1 MYNRI
6 SIIGGP
12 GSGKTTLSN
21 ILSEKYNI
29 PATHIDGI
37 HHLKNWEIRD
47 KNERDKIILDIVK
60 KEKWIID
67 GTYRHTL
74 KTRLEHSDLII
85 WLDYSSFTQ
94 VKGVIKRFLKNPCKE
109 KEEIPGCKERLSF
122 KFIKYVMKYNKEK
135 RHYITDALENIN
147 NDKVIILKK
156 QKDLNKWLK
165 EHNIDIKKRLKN
177 T

>member
-21 ILSEKYNI
+21 ILSAKYNI

-37 HHLKNWEIRD
+37 HHLENWQVRNKD
-47 KNERDKIILDIVK
+47 ERDKIILDIVK

-74 KTRLEHSDLII
+74 KQRLDASDLIV
-85 WLDYSSFTQ
+85 WLDYSSFAL
-94 VKGVIKRFLKNPCKE
+94 VKGVVKRFLKNPGKE
-109 KEEIPGCKERLSF
+109 KQEIPGCKERLSLTF
-122 KFIKYVMKYNKEK
+122 VKYVMKYNKDK
-135 RHYITDALENIN
+135 RHFITDALQDIN
-147 NDKVIILKK
+147 EDRVIIFKK

-165 EHNIDIKKRLKN
+165 EQNIDVKKKA
-177 T
+177 